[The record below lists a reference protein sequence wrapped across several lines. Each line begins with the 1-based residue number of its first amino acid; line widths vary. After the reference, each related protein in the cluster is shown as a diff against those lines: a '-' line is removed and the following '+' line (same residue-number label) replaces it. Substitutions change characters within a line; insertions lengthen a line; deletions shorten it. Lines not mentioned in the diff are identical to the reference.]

1 MAKQHNGTWKLL
13 MWLAGALIALGGAYA
28 TIGWNTQRI
37 DKIEPE
43 VAKNSEHRVRD
54 DEVTIW
60 LKAAITKIEG
70 QNKEILE
77 AVRKP

>member
-54 DEVTIW
+54 DADGVW
-60 LKAAITKIEG
+60 LKEKISKIEN
-70 QNKEILE
+70 QNKEILDE
-77 AVRKP
+77 VRKR